1 MMGLGLVLAC
11 TAGPSLERFEYR
23 SIRMGTEVRILL
35 YAEQEA
41 GAAAAVGEAFHRIA
55 QLDSLFSDYRTDSE
69 IAQLAFFAGAEP
81 LVVSD
86 ELLTVM
92 QCALRLARETGGA
105 FDPSV
110 GPLSVLWRNAR
121 RTGTH
126 PDSLELAR
134 AATLVDWQAIDI
146 DTVHR
151 TIRLARPGMRLD
163 LGGIAKGYAADE
175 ALDILRAHGF
185 PHALVSFGGEIVAA
199 EAPPGEAG
207 WTVRSDLLPDSTFV
221 LSNRALSASGDAEQF
236 LVVDGVRYSHVIDI
250 SARRGLT
257 NGASATVFARD
268 GMTADALATAVS
280 LLAGERQLR
289 FVTAHPEATFMLPRG
304 RDQRHAKPPPGG

>member
-1 MMGLGLVLAC
+1 MGFGLVLAC
-11 TAGPSLERFEYR
+11 AGEPSLERFEYR

-41 GAAAAVGEAFHRIA
+41 GAAAAAGEAFHRIA

-69 IAQLAFFAGAEP
+69 IAQLAFVAGAEP

-86 ELLTVM
+86 ELIIVM
-92 QCALRLARETGGA
+92 QRALGLARETDGA

-110 GPLSVLWRNAR
+110 GPLTALWRNAR
-121 RTGTH
+121 RTGTQ
-126 PDSLELAR
+126 PDSLDLAR
-134 AATLVDWQAIDI
+134 AALLVDWQAIEL
-146 DTVHR
+146 DTVAR

-163 LGGIAKGYAADE
+163 LGGIAKGHAADE
-175 ALDILRAHGF
+175 ALEILRTHGF
-185 PHALVSFGGEIVAA
+185 PRALVSFGGEIVAG

-221 LSNRALSASGDAEQF
+221 LANRALSVSGDTEQF
-236 LVVDGVRYSHVIDI
+236 LVVEGVRYSHVIDI
-250 SARRGLT
+250 GTRRGLA
-257 NGASATVFARD
+257 NGASATVLARD

-289 FVTAHPEATFMLPRG
+289 FVAAHPEATFMLPRG